1 MMNRYGKIMVIV
13 GFAVASVFCKDAK
26 ENTVLLKIDYNGKQ
40 TCGYTVEYASK
51 GNFKQKDST
60 TVKSTA
66 LRGVLTFTNKQKTM
80 AVKVDSI
87 SVTSDILKE
96 EQRQEIVGK
105 LLKPEYTLSLSHG
118 FPSID
123 SAAILPIEQYLEWDL
138 IRQLSKL
145 LPSLPDKPI
154 RTGFTWERTV
164 TLPLQTARGK
174 TPCEIY
180 RAYTLNKVQGDTAMI
195 SWKINYTA
203 TKKGPDSTDLL
214 KHIPVAGKGTGSAIL
229 DVKNRCIIGAEMD
242 FTTPVGT
249 VGDISVT
256 WTEKASL
263 KLKSCK

>member
-1 MMNRYGKIMVIV
+1 MKNCAKIALVV
-13 GFAVASVFCKDAK
+13 GFASMVAWSKDAK
-26 ENTVLLKIDYNGKQ
+26 ENTVLLKIDYSGKQ

-60 TVKSTA
+60 TVKSTSVRGA
-66 LRGVLTFTNKQKTM
+66 LSFTNKQKNM
-80 AVKVDSI
+80 AVKIDSI
-87 SVTSDILKE
+87 SVASDILKE
-96 EQRQEIVGK
+96 EQRQEIVAK
-105 LLKPEYTLSLSHG
+105 LLKPEFTLSLSLG

-123 SAAILPIEQYLEWDL
+123 SASIMPIEQYMEWDL
-138 IRQLSKL
+138 IRQLAKL

-154 RTGFTWERTV
+154 RAGFAWERTV
-164 TLPLQTARGK
+164 NLPLQTARGK

-180 RAYTLNKVQGDTAMI
+180 RAYKLDKLQGDTAMI
-195 SWKINYTA
+195 SWKITYTA
-203 TKKGPDSTDLL
+203 SKKGPDSTDVLR
-214 KHIPVAGKGTGSAIL
+214 HIPVAGKGSGSAVL

-249 VGDISVT
+249 VGNISVT